1 MASLDSSS
9 GINITAL
16 EEDTNKRYRFERILG
31 QGAYGVVF
39 SAFDKKTKQYVAVK
53 KVEEVFDTITDSKR
67 MLREIKIL
75 QSMKHENVSSLID
88 VIVPKTQS
96 YRRFNSVIV
105 VLDLMDTDL
114 YHIIYSDQ
122 HLSIDHRRYF
132 MYQMLRGMKY
142 IHSANILHRDL
153 KPSNILVNAN
163 CDLKIC
169 DFGLARIQNGYNNS
183 SLLTQGSGEANE
195 QDFMSEYVTTRW
207 YRAPE
212 VLLTSGQYGPEL
224 DIWSLGCIF
233 AELILRKP
241 LFPGKSTLNQ
251 LSVINEKIGSP
262 TDHDLRNITNV
273 KARKY
278 MKSLPQRPMVNWNE
292 LLRGASNSE
301 IDLIKRMLTWD
312 PTRRITAEEAIEHPF
327 FKQLHDPMDE
337 PITFPMETYEFE
349 RSDVTMHDMRKYL
362 WNEIQRFHGEPTIS
376 IKRTKIIKSSLSNVS
391 SFSSSSS
398 LSSSSLS
405 KHNSIH

>member
-1 MASLDSSS
+1 MASLDSSC
-9 GINITAL
+9 GINISAL

-39 SAFDKKTKQYVAVK
+39 SAFDKKTKRYVAVK

-75 QSMKHENVSSLID
+75 QSLKHENVTSLID

-96 YRRFNSVIV
+96 YRKFNSVIV

-114 YHIIYSDQ
+114 YHIIYSEQ
-122 HLSIDHRRYF
+122 RLSIDHRRYF
-132 MYQMLRGMKY
+132 MYQLLRGMKY

-169 DFGLARIQNGYNNS
+169 DFGLARVQNGSSNS
-183 SLLTQGSGEANE
+183 SLLTQGNGDANE

-224 DIWSLGCIF
+224 DIWSIGCIF
-233 AELILRKP
+233 AELVLRKP

-262 TDHDLRNITNV
+262 TDHDLRAITNV

-278 MKSLPQRPMVNWNE
+278 MRSLPQRPMVNWSE
-292 LLRGASNSE
+292 LLRGATAE
-301 IDLIKRMLTWD
+301 EVDLIKKMLTWD
-312 PTRRITAEEAIEHPF
+312 PTRRITAEEAIEHPY

-337 PITFPMETYEFE
+337 PITFPVDPYEFE
-349 RSDVTMHDMRKYL
+349 RSSVTMHEMRKYL
-362 WNEIQRFHGEPTIS
+362 WNEVQRFHGEPTIS
-376 IKRTKIIKSSLSNVS
+376 MKSKISKSSLSNVS
-391 SFSSSSS
+391 SFSSSSF
-398 LSSSSLS
+398 SSSSLS
-405 KHNSIH
+405 KHNSEH

>member
-1 MASLDSSS
+1 MASLDSSC
-9 GINITAL
+9 GINISAL

-39 SAFDKKTKQYVAVK
+39 SAFDKKTKRYVAVK

-75 QSMKHENVSSLID
+75 QSMKHENVTSLID
-88 VIVPKTQS
+88 VIIPKTQS
-96 YRRFNSVIV
+96 YRKFNSVIV

-114 YHIIYSDQ
+114 YHIIYSEQ
-122 HLSIDHRRYF
+122 RLSIDHRRYF
-132 MYQMLRGMKY
+132 MYQLLRGMKY

-169 DFGLARIQNGYNNS
+169 DFGLARVQNGSSNS
-183 SLLTQGSGEANE
+183 SLLTQGNGDANE

-224 DIWSLGCIF
+224 DIWSIGCIF
-233 AELILRKP
+233 AELVLRKP

-262 TDHDLRNITNV
+262 TD
-273 KARKY
+273 
-278 MKSLPQRPMVNWNE
+278 KS
-292 LLRGASNSE
+292 
-301 IDLIKRMLTWD
+301 
-312 PTRRITAEEAIEHPF
+312 
-327 FKQLHDPMDE
+327 
-337 PITFPMETYEFE
+337 Y
-349 RSDVTMHDMRKYL
+349 Y
-362 WNEIQRFHGEPTIS
+362 
-376 IKRTKIIKSSLSNVS
+376 
-391 SFSSSSS
+391 
-398 LSSSSLS
+398 
-405 KHNSIH
+405 

>member
-1 MASLDSSS
+1 MASIDSSS

-39 SAFDKKTKQYVAVK
+39 SAFDKKTKRYVAVK

-75 QSMKHENVSSLID
+75 QSMKHENVTSLID

-96 YRRFNSVIV
+96 YRKFNSVIV
-105 VLDLMDTDL
+105 VLELMDTDL

-132 MYQMLRGMKY
+132 MYQLIRGMKY

-169 DFGLARIQNGYNNS
+169 DFGLARIQNGNNNS
-183 SLLTQGSGEANE
+183 SLLTQGNGENNE

-224 DIWSLGCIF
+224 DIWSIGCIF

-262 TDHDLRNITNV
+262 TDHDLRNISNV

-292 LLRGASNSE
+292 LLRGGSNLE
-301 IDLIKRMLTWD
+301 IDLIKKMLTWD
-312 PTRRITAEEAIEHPF
+312 PTQRITAEEAIEHPF

-337 PITFPMETYEFE
+337 PITYPMETYEFE
-349 RSDVTMHDMRKYL
+349 RSDISLHEMRKNL

-376 IKRTKIIKSSLSNVS
+376 SRKSKISKSSLSNVS
-391 SFSSSSS
+391 SFSSSS

-405 KHNSIH
+405 KHNSAEH